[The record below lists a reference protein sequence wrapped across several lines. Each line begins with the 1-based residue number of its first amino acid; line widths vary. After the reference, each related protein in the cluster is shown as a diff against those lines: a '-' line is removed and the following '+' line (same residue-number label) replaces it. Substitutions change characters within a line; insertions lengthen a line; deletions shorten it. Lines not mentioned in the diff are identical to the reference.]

1 MSHITLRVGRFFTP
15 LPLGEGA
22 GRAGEGP
29 RATNG
34 QCHRRPGESRCA
46 VTAPESRGRDDLAFF
61 GLCLEVNHDD
71 PHAELE
77 RLSLVTP
84 DAEVWDAR
92 NDPRLYL
99 L

>member
-1 MSHITLRVGRFFTP
+1 MK
-15 LPLGEGA
+15 
-22 GRAGEGP
+22 
-29 RATNG
+29 
-34 QCHRRPGESRCA
+34 
-46 VTAPESRGRDDLAFF
+46 
-61 GLCLEVNHDD
+61 VNHDD
-71 PHAELE
+71 PRAELE